1 MVSNYLFALS
11 MGLVGVILT
20 YLDSLQSKKKVS
32 KINYIK
38 VFMAASIISLITSEF
53 FKAGIKVVT
62 NSPVATLAAG
72 VAGGGTLLSTGISS
86 VSRQEILTGNP
97 DF

>member
-1 MVSNYLFALS
+1 MVSNYLFGLV
-11 MGLVGVILT
+11 MGLVGIILT

-38 VFMAASIISLITSEF
+38 VFMAASIISIITSEF
-53 FKAGIKVVT
+53 FRAGIKVVT
-62 NSPVATLAAG
+62 TSPVT
-72 VAGGGTLLSTGISS
+72 VGGSLLSTSTVGQ
-86 VSRQEILTGNP
+86 SRQEILTGNP